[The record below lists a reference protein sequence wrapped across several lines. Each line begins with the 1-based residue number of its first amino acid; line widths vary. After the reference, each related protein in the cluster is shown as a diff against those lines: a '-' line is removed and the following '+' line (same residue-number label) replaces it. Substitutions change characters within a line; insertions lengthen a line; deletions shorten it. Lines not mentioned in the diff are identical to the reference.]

1 MSDITL
7 NGSPVIRGD
16 IKLPYAGAWTAE
28 LELDADTAPSGSV
41 SLNLMGRS
49 FTGTVVSDPSD
60 STLILSGDSGGW
72 LCCRIVGG
80 AGGMQK
86 PVEPQEWPQGVA
98 LQQLLEAILQP
109 GGEQMAADVDP
120 SLLAQVLPQWSI
132 PETTAGAALSAL
144 TEYLSAGI
152 SGLVWRIRGDG
163 KVWIGVP
170 SPQRIS
176 PPDYVV
182 ADIWPESGQ
191 ALWDLNDSSVD
202 VDHIIDGLELC
213 QVVYQFGPDSLRAL
227 VTFAPGPCNSLYTL
241 FGMWMKRVSL
251 DNFRVV
257 PGRIASQNDG
267 TSVQLQPDDSRFA
280 PMRRV
285 GIRLGLP
292 DTTVTGVSGRAN
304 AAWEGALPTAP
315 ILQSFGDSRATK
327 IKVGD
332 SAPQGP
338 KPLVNKSQ
346 RDAESSLNTD
356 IITAYTSIG
365 SQPPPMNLAT
375 ALALL
380 GVIQQALGGPMGLLK
395 SYTAYEAKAA
405 DFLTTILEGG

>member
-1 MSDITL
+1 MSEITL
-7 NGSPVIRGD
+7 NSSPIIRGD
-16 IKLPYAGAWTAE
+16 IKLPYTGAWTAE

-41 SLNLMGRS
+41 SLNLMGRR

-60 STLILSGDSGGW
+60 STLVLSGDSGGW
-72 LCCRIVGG
+72 PRCRVVGG

-98 LQQLLEAILQP
+98 LQQLLDAILQP
-109 GGEQMAADVDP
+109 GGEQLAADVDP

-132 PETTAGAALSAL
+132 PETTVGAALAAL
-144 TEYLSAGI
+144 VEYLSSG
-152 SGLVWRIRGDG
+152 STGLVWRIQGDG
-163 KVWIGVP
+163 RVWLGVP
-170 SPQRIS
+170 SPQRVS

-202 VDHIIDGLELC
+202 VDQIVDGLTLC
-213 QVVYQFGPDSLRAL
+213 QVVYSFTSDSLRAL
-227 VTFAPGPCNSLYTL
+227 VTFAPGPCGALYTL
-241 FGMWMKRVSL
+241 FGMWLRRVSL
-251 DNFRVV
+251 DYFRTI
-257 PGRIASQNDG
+257 PGRIASQNSDP
-267 TSVQLQPDDSRFA
+267 TVQFQPDDARLP
-280 PMRRV
+280 PMRRT

-292 DTTVTGVSGRAN
+292 DTAVTGVSGRAGVT
-304 AAWEGALPTAP
+304 WEGALPTAP
-315 ILQSFGDSRATK
+315 VLQSFGDSRATK
-327 IKVGD
+327 IKIGA
-332 SAPQGP
+332 SAPKGP
-338 KPLVNKSQ
+338 LPLVNKSQ
-346 RDAESSLNTD
+346 RDAEQSLNSD

-365 SQPPPMNLAT
+365 SQPPPTNLAT

-395 SYTAYEAKAA
+395 SYTDYEAKAG